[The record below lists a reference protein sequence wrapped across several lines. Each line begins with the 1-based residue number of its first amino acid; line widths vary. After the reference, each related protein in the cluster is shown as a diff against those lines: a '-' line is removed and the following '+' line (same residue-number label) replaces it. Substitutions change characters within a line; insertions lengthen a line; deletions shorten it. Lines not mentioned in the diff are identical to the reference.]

1 MVVFVGICIVGK
13 NLNPV
18 SYFQRY
24 HVMRAKRLK
33 QFAPPG
39 SYRRTLNNPIT
50 VYSYIPTS
58 GTLC

>member
-18 SYFQRY
+18 SST
-24 HVMRAKRLK
+24 VPCDEGKTTETICL
-33 QFAPPG
+33 PG
-39 SYRRTLNNPIT
+39 SCRRTLNNPIT
-50 VYSYIPTS
+50 VYNYIPTS